1 MNSDRFRF
9 FSSVLRESDLQI
21 GLSHHFYQPSLEAIC
36 RKEQERLYSLLSDHI
51 ARNHSFAS
59 SLDPLPMPD
68 GPDSLAPEL
77 VSMYRCAEASETGP
91 MSSVAGL
98 FAEAAGK
105 AILAKVKEISA
116 EDVAMP
122 DSGDML
128 DSCEVVVENGG
139 DLFVRNMETLVV
151 VIHAGDSA
159 LSGKLGLVIPPG
171 EWGIC
176 TSSGTH
182 GHSFSKGNADALTI
196 VSRSTPLADAW
207 ATALANQVRGKED
220 IPPLL
225 DRIAEIPEILAGVII
240 AGGEMG
246 IRGEFEIKLLS

>member
-9 FSSVLRESDLQI
+9 FSSVYRESDLLI
-21 GLSHHFYQPSLEAIC
+21 GLSHHFYQPSLEAVC
-36 RKEQERLYSLLSDHI
+36 RKEQERLYALLSDHI
-51 ARNHSFAS
+51 AGNPSFAS

-68 GPDSLAPEL
+68 GPDSLAPE
-77 VSMYRCAEASETGP
+77 VESMYRCAQASETGP

-105 AILAKVKEISA
+105 AILGVEERSA
-116 EDVAMP
+116 EDTAL
-122 DSGDML
+122 L
-128 DSCEVVVENGG
+128 DSCEVIVENGG

-207 ATALANQVRGKED
+207 ATALANQVMGKED

-240 AGGEMG
+240 AGEEVG
-246 IRGEFEIKLLS
+246 IRGDFETKLLS

>member
-9 FSSVLRESDLQI
+9 FSSVHRESDLLI
-21 GLSHHFYQPSLEAIC
+21 GLSHHYYQPSLETVC
-36 RKEQERLYSLLSDHI
+36 REEQERLYSLLSDHI
-51 ARNHSFAS
+51 TRYPSFAS

-68 GPDSLAPEL
+68 VPDSLAPE
-77 VSMYRCAEASETGP
+77 VAIMYKCAQASETGP

-105 AILAKVKEISA
+105 AILGLEDRSA
-116 EDVAMP
+116 EGAALP
-122 DSGDML
+122 
-128 DSCEVVVENGG
+128 DSCELIVENGG
-139 DLFVRNMETLVV
+139 DLFVRNLENLVV

-171 EWGIC
+171 QWGIC
-176 TSSGTH
+176 TSSGTL

-196 VSRSTPLADAW
+196 VSRATPLADAW

-225 DRIAEIPEILAGVII
+225 GRIAEIPEILAGVII
-240 AGGEMG
+240 AEGELG
-246 IRGEFEIKLLS
+246 IRGEFETKLLS